1 MWNSALRFLSFELLT
16 VANNNRFLFT
26 RSPEDDYPEITART
40 PSVLESDGEYNRT
53 MSQETRQPSALNV
66 NR

>member
-1 MWNSALRFLSFELLT
+1 MQ
-16 VANNNRFLFT
+16 NRTAYIRDFKISTISTGFVFT
-26 RSPEDDYPEITART
+26 RRPEDDYPEITART
-40 PSVLESDGEYNRT
+40 PSVLESDGEYNRA

>member
-1 MWNSALRFLSFELLT
+1 MQNHTAFIRDFKISTISTGLI
-16 VANNNRFLFT
+16 FT
-26 RSPEDDYPEITART
+26 RRPEDDYPEISART
-40 PSVLESDGEYNRT
+40 PSVLESDGEYNRA

>member
-1 MWNSALRFLSFELLT
+1 MQ
-16 VANNNRFLFT
+16 NRTAYIRDFKISTISTGFVFT
-26 RSPEDDYPEITART
+26 CSPEDDYPEMTART
-40 PSVLESDGEYNRT
+40 PSVLESDGEYNRA